1 MTRGYLSDAKKIGM
15 SDLATMP
22 LIGNKIFVPKC
33 FSHKEDD
40 DVQDEYFILMDISET
55 GNALNYTVTRL
66 MGGKYGRISTDHDD
80 TLQLELDEFR
90 IFRGYYMRT
99 G

>member
-1 MTRGYLSDAKKIGM
+1 M
-15 SDLATMP
+15 SGLAAMP

-33 FSHKEDD
+33 FSHKEVDD
-40 DVQDEYFILMDISET
+40 ADDEYFILMDISDPGDGVT
-55 GNALNYTVTRL
+55 YTVTRL

-80 TLQLELDEFR
+80 TLHLQLDEFR

-99 G
+99 D